1 MRHKKK
7 RTLELSTGVQR
18 KDNVIRN
25 LLTSFITYGK
35 MVTTPKKAKVLKA
48 QADSFFARLVKLATK
63 YDEKSSKRELDRF
76 VKSILY
82 TDVAGKRAV
91 NELLPR
97 YLEEKRT
104 TGFVTDNKLWPRP
117 GDASEKILLKLV

>member
-25 LLTSFITYGK
+25 LLTSFITHGK

-97 YLEEKRT
+97 YLEEKRI
-104 TGFVTDNKLWPRP
+104 TGFVTDNKL
-117 GDASEKILLKLV
+117 